1 MCTYLSQF
9 FSDSYMIVRHDS
21 SDKFKTLHILY
32 NENYF
37 ECIYSETFN
46 GFMFLVLKS
55 KVSKTETSL
64 ILVYHNTAMEEEHFS
79 NT

>member
-1 MCTYLSQF
+1 
-9 FSDSYMIVRHDS
+9 MIVRHDS

-64 ILVYHNTAMEEEHFS
+64 ILVYHNIAMEEEHFP

>member
-1 MCTYLSQF
+1 
-9 FSDSYMIVRHDS
+9 MIVRHDS

-64 ILVYHNTAMEEEHFS
+64 ILVYHNIAMEEEHFS

>member
-1 MCTYLSQF
+1 
-9 FSDSYMIVRHDS
+9 MIVRHDS

-46 GFMFLVLKS
+46 GFMFLVIKS

-64 ILVYHNTAMEEEHFS
+64 ILVYHNTAIEEEHFS

>member
-1 MCTYLSQF
+1 
-9 FSDSYMIVRHDS
+9 MIVRHDS

-32 NENYF
+32 NEDYF

>member
-1 MCTYLSQF
+1 
-9 FSDSYMIVRHDS
+9 MIVRHDS

-46 GFMFLVLKS
+46 GFMFLVLKG

>member
-1 MCTYLSQF
+1 
-9 FSDSYMIVRHDS
+9 MIVRHDS

-46 GFMFLVLKS
+46 GFMFQVLKS

>member
-1 MCTYLSQF
+1 
-9 FSDSYMIVRHDS
+9 MIVRHDS

>member
-1 MCTYLSQF
+1 
-9 FSDSYMIVRHDS
+9 MIVRHDS

-55 KVSKTETSL
+55 KASKTETSL

>member
-1 MCTYLSQF
+1 
-9 FSDSYMIVRHDS
+9 MIVRHDS

-64 ILVYHNTAMEEEHFS
+64 ILVYHNMAMEEEHFS

>member
-1 MCTYLSQF
+1 
-9 FSDSYMIVRHDS
+9 MIVRHDS

-32 NENYF
+32 NEDYF

-64 ILVYHNTAMEEEHFS
+64 ILVYHNIAMEEEHFS

>member
-1 MCTYLSQF
+1 
-9 FSDSYMIVRHDS
+9 MIVRHDS

-64 ILVYHNTAMEEEHFS
+64 ILVYQNIAMEEEHFS